1 MKKNCYSY
9 RWLKLLKCSVLTF
22 MTLAEDLQ
30 LLEITEV
37 ERRNVTDHPE
47 SYTLLATVAEGWLI
61 HCSTLSTHTVY
72 NINLQ

>member
-1 MKKNCYSY
+1 
-9 RWLKLLKCSVLTF
+9 